1 MAGKRISANIVTLWK
16 APTHC
21 GGSSSAPDER
31 GKTYVLNPCL
41 FVAKEV
47 IHEPN

>member
-1 MAGKRISANIVTLWK
+1 MEGTYTLLK
-16 APTHC
+16 GP
-21 GGSSSAPDER
+21 SSAPDER
-31 GKTYVLNPCL
+31 GKTCGLNSCM